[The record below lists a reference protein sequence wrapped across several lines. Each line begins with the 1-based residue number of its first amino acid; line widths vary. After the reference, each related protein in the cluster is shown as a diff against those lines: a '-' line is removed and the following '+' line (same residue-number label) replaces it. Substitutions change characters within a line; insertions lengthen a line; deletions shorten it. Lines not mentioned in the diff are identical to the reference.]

1 MANSPKWRQSLVRQ
15 FGYSWQRRL
24 PNPSG
29 PESEAF
35 RQGLREAGG
44 LMSCPPVGQA
54 SDQPRDRQV
63 PWPHNPTSLLARA
76 DQVIE

>member
-15 FGYSWQRRL
+15 FGYSWRRRL

-35 RQGLREAGG
+35 SRAYER
-44 LMSCPPVGQA
+44 PVVLCHA
-54 SDQPRDRQV
+54 YP
-63 PWPHNPTSLLARA
+63 
-76 DQVIE
+76 